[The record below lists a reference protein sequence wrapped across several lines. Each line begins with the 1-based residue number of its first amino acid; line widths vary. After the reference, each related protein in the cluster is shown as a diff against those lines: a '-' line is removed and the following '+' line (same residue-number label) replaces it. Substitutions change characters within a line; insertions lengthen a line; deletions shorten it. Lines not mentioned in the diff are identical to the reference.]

1 MKLGLGNAIKTLRMK
16 KKMSQETLGNI
27 LEVDKGNVSRYESGK
42 QVPDLNRLEKIANT
56 FDISLSQLFEFAET
70 NEEPNLAP
78 LRKHNLLPVLTWVQA
93 GIMTN
98 VESVNPLDIEEWL
111 PAPEDGCEDCFYLK
125 VKGVSNEPSFR
136 EGDYILVDPTVC
148 YEDMQS
154 GDMIVVS
161 KNNDATFKKLVIES
175 DGSKFLQALNPNF
188 TPNIIPIDE
197 ECVFKGQVIESAR
210 FVYKAKRRTKLS

>member
-125 VKGVSNEPSFR
+125 VKGVSNEPAFR

-197 ECVFKGQVIESAR
+197 ECIFKGQVIESAR